1 MLVLRS
7 TTSLQ
12 MWSLSEPA
20 GLNGEDSLLFLCC
33 LEHILESV
41 HNMGM
46 SELTEGSRC
55 PLGVT
60 LIPVVVALLGIQKVL
75 IREKAIAVLF
85 LIIKHGIHPGRKRSG
100 LCLCLSY

>member
-33 LEHILESV
+33 LECILESV

-46 SELTEGSRC
+46 SELTEGSS
-55 PLGVT
+55 
-60 LIPVVVALLGIQKVL
+60 VVI
-75 IREKAIAVLF
+75 
-85 LIIKHGIHPGRKRSG
+85 S
-100 LCLCLSY
+100 